1 MPRRINTSVA
11 RICNAVWGGLERE
24 TDRAEISDDSN
35 CNYRVVARS
44 IEERRVEGWGG
55 GAGSR
60 QPTKFFFPRFRDLM
74 SSFYRIVKIKV
85 RVYRNKYIG

>member
-35 CNYRVVARS
+35 CNYRVDRS
-44 IEERRVEGWGG
+44 KNDASRGG
-55 GAGSR
+55 GGGGGLEA
-60 QPTKFFFPRFRDLM
+60 TDEIFFPPLSRLNVQFL
-74 SSFYRIVKIKV
+74 SYR
-85 RVYRNKYIG
+85 

>member
-35 CNYRVVARS
+35 CNYRVDRS
-44 IEERRVEGWGG
+44 KNDASRGG
-55 GAGSR
+55 GERARGNR
-60 QPTKFFFPRFRDLM
+60 RNFFSPAFET
-74 SSFYRIVKIKV
+74 
-85 RVYRNKYIG
+85 

>member
-55 GAGSR
+55 GRARGNR
-60 QPTKFFFPRFRDLM
+60 RNFFSPAFET
-74 SSFYRIVKIKV
+74 
-85 RVYRNKYIG
+85 

>member
-55 GAGSR
+55 GGGLEA
-60 QPTKFFFPRFRDLM
+60 TDEIFFPPLSRLNVQFL
-74 SSFYRIVKIKV
+74 SYR
-85 RVYRNKYIG
+85 

>member
-35 CNYRVVARS
+35 CNYRVDRS
-44 IEERRVEGWGG
+44 KNDASRGGGG

>member
-35 CNYRVVARS
+35 CNYRVDRS
-44 IEERRVEGWGG
+44 KNDASRGG
-55 GAGSR
+55 GGGRARGNR
-60 QPTKFFFPRFRDLM
+60 RNFFSPAFET
-74 SSFYRIVKIKV
+74 
-85 RVYRNKYIG
+85 

>member
-55 GAGSR
+55 GRARGNR
-60 QPTKFFFPRFRDLM
+60 RNFFPPLSRLNVQFL
-74 SSFYRIVKIKV
+74 SYR
-85 RVYRNKYIG
+85 